1 MTKTPINKKLIT
13 VETYLVTLLIISS
26 VLIFTTKNELLAN
39 IITSIGALPILTL
52 IIMEFIRSL
61 KLK

>member
-1 MTKTPINKKLIT
+1 MSKTLINTKLIT

-52 IIMEFIRSL
+52 IIMDFIRGLNL
-61 KLK
+61 K